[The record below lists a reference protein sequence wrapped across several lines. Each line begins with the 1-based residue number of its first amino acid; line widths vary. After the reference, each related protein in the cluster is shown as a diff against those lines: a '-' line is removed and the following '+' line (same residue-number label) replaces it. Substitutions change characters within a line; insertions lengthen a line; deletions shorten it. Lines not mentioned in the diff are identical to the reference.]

1 MKMLSGVLVLGRVAT
16 AYMAADKTE
25 PEMNPRIAHFQTLFT
40 SVRFRFNVFDFS
52 AVFTGGRHLCALS
65 DEQREC
71 TLGISCRQGL
81 R

>member
-1 MKMLSGVLVLGRVAT
+1 MKMLGRMLVLGRVAA

-25 PEMNPRIAHFQTLFT
+25 PEMNPRIAHLQTLFT
-40 SVRFRFNVFDFS
+40 SLSFRLNVFDFF